1 MNSNFNKDGPISLW
15 NDDIEVASEAQ
26 TVKRTEIYQQRINF
40 LVLETSNDVLSYRN
54 LLKYKCALAKRI
66 KKART

>member
-1 MNSNFNKDGPISLW
+1 MNSNSNKDGSIIKW
-15 NDDIEVASEAQ
+15 NDEIDVSQEAQ
-26 TVKRTEIYQQRINF
+26 TVKKTEIYPQRLSF
-40 LVLETSNDVLSYRN
+40 LVIETQNDELSYRN

>member
-1 MNSNFNKDGPISLW
+1 MNSNFNKDGSISIW

-26 TVKRTEIYQQRINF
+26 TVKKMEIYQQRINF
-40 LVLETSNDVLSYRN
+40 LVLETSNDVLSSRN